1 MNTIDNNRWQQ
12 RFDHFS
18 RALTQLKLACGKN
31 EFSVLERAGLIQ
43 IFGYTFELSWKTLK
57 DLLLYE
63 GYDLKSPRQVIRKSF
78 ELEFVSKEN
87 CELFLDALLKRNL
100 LSHTYEEETAI
111 EAERLITNYYYPLLT
126 AIHNHL
132 EQRLNEN

>member
-1 MNTIDNNRWQQ
+1 MNTIDETRWQQ
-12 RFDHFS
+12 IFDHFT
-18 RALTQLKLACGKN
+18 RALIQLKLACSKDQY
-31 EFSVLERAGLIQ
+31 SVLERAGLIQ

-63 GYDLKSPRQVIRKSF
+63 GYDSKSPRQVIRKSF
-78 ELEFVSKEN
+78 ELEFVSEEN

-111 EAERLITNYYYPLLT
+111 EAERLIKNYYYPLLT
-126 AIHNHL
+126 AIHNRL
-132 EQRLNEN
+132 EQKLNEN

>member
-1 MNTIDNNRWQQ
+1 MNTIDETRWQQ
-12 RFDHFS
+12 RFDHFA
-18 RALTQLKLACGKN
+18 RALTQLKLACGKK

-78 ELEFVSKEN
+78 ELAFVSEEN
-87 CELFLDALLKRNL
+87 CELFLNALLKRNL
-100 LSHTYEEETAI
+100 LSHTYEEETAL

-126 AIHNHL
+126 AIHNQL
-132 EQRLNEN
+132 EQRLHEN

>member
-1 MNTIDNNRWQQ
+1 MNTIDETRWQQ
-12 RFDHFS
+12 RFDHFT
-18 RALTQLKLACGKN
+18 RALAQLQLACGKK

-43 IFGYTFELSWKTLK
+43 IFGYTFELSWKTLE

-78 ELEFVSKEN
+78 ELEFVSEEN

-100 LSHTYEEETAI
+100 LSHTYEEETAL
-111 EAERLITNYYYPLLT
+111 EANG
-126 AIHNHL
+126 
-132 EQRLNEN
+132 

>member
-1 MNTIDNNRWQQ
+1 MNTIDETRWQQ
-12 RFDHFS
+12 RFDHFA
-18 RALTQLKLACGKN
+18 RALTQLKLACSKDQY
-31 EFSVLERAGLIQ
+31 SVLERAGLIQ

-63 GYDLKSPRQVIRKSF
+63 GYDSKSPRQVIRKSF
-78 ELEFVSKEN
+78 ELEIVSEES

-111 EAERLITNYYYPLLT
+111 EAERLIKNYYYPLLSV
-126 AIHNHL
+126 IHNRL
-132 EQRLNEN
+132 EQILDEN